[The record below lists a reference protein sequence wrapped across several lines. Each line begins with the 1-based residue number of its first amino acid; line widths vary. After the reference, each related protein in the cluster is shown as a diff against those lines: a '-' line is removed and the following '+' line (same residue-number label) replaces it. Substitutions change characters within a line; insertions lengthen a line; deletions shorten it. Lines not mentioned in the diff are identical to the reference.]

1 MDRFAARR
9 KLLRGS
15 LSAPLVLTVAS
26 PAALARQSFEACLYR
41 ATTEGTAGVP
51 PSNVGVFIPSAQH
64 DPWLRT
70 KVNLYKG
77 RLTQQGQVKQPNG
90 GSSDQV
96 FYEIVGKTGRFYPK
110 AMACPSTGFT
120 GYLPQG
126 SGPTSLDTQEQA
138 LVFVRNDGTIVGFG
152 TCPNGGYAVTT
163 SCYASFGGLDNLP

>member
-26 PAALARQSFEACLYR
+26 PAALAQQSFEACLHR
-41 ATTEGTAGVP
+41 ATTAGNAGVP
-51 PSNVGVFIPSAQH
+51 PRNVDVFLPSAQH
-64 DPWLRT
+64 DPWLRA
-70 KVNLYKG
+70 KVKLYQG
-77 RLTQQGQVKQPNG
+77 RLNG
-90 GSSDQV
+90 GNRVQQSNNVNDPI
-96 FYEIVGKTGRFYPK
+96 FYEIVGKEGRFYPK
-110 AMACPSTGFT
+110 ATTCPSPGFG

-126 SGPTSLDTQEQA
+126 QGPTNLNTQEQA

-152 TCPNGGYAVTT
+152 NCPNGGYAVTT